1 VTGGFALGGVLL
13 TLFMNY
19 LERSRDRRMVL
30 RKDVYL
36 GAADAMAGF
45 QEYLASFADPNSPQ
59 EKQKEMLKG
68 VAGSI
73 NKIHVA
79 GGIETIR
86 RFEAAGQFFS
96 DRVLKMS
103 RTRFQFR
110 QKDQKI
116 GEVRDYMSRV
126 EESLMGLRT
135 IMQGLQR
142 EEPTEDNVQQWH
154 AAMQV
159 YKQGEVKLDVV
170 VQEHLRLLDE
180 RQEIHLRLLNE
191 ALESATQFREY
202 LGQANLAL
210 RRELRLK
217 LPGEEYTSIMDK
229 GSQQLH
235 RSFSVLMQGLEE
247 DIEKEDRRQSET
259 EVPSLE
265 EAL

>member
-1 VTGGFALGGVLL
+1 
-13 TLFMNY
+13 
-19 LERSRDRRMVL
+19 
-30 RKDVYL
+30 
-36 GAADAMAGF
+36 
-45 QEYLASFADPNSPQ
+45 
-59 EKQKEMLKG
+59 
-68 VAGSI
+68 
-73 NKIHVA
+73 
-79 GGIETIR
+79 
-86 RFEAAGQFFS
+86 
-96 DRVLKMS
+96 
-103 RTRFQFR
+103 
-110 QKDQKI
+110 
-116 GEVRDYMSRV
+116 
-126 EESLMGLRT
+126 
-135 IMQGLQR
+135 LQR

-265 EAL
+265 E